1 MRDREST
8 FVSALQAYLKAFFT
22 AKATEQQ
29 IDDIVLWQ
37 DGYAGVASGLTHY
50 PGCLVIIDGRT
61 IVDAFTARY
70 DVLVYVGITGGDPAS
85 LEATGRVW
93 QDILEDA
100 IRSDWSLGGS
110 CLQVLN
116 GAQLRPGWTNN
127 VYTAGI
133 KFTCEVDVGGFVY
146 GNDEE

>member
-1 MRDREST
+1 MRNREQVFIDS
-8 FVSALQAYLKAFFT
+8 LQTYLASFFT
-22 AKATEQQ
+22 EKAEQYGL
-29 IDDIVLWQ
+29 DDIVLWQ
-37 DGYAGVASGLTHY
+37 NGYAGVASGLTHY
-50 PGCLVIIDGRT
+50 PGCLVMVDGRT
-61 IVDAFTARY
+61 VTDAFTARF
-70 DVLVYVGITGGDPAS
+70 DVLVYVGITCGDLDT
-85 LEATGRVW
+85 LETQGRLW

-116 GAQLRPGWTNN
+116 GAQIRPGCTGD

-146 GNDEE
+146 GNE